1 MSLPAVKAAFAAER
15 QGRFWEFHDKI
26 FADFRNLTPEKL
38 NQIAVDLGLD
48 MTRYAKDMTSPEVQ
62 QHINRDLREAQ
73 QAEVNGTPTIFI
85 NGFRVQ
91 NRSLQGIQADDRP
104 ANCKRSGK
112 RLMPR
117 PICLRIF
124 KNGRGFNDLVRSEA
138 EIRPTM
144 RPPASSTAI
153 STATWPCRKG
163 HGR

>member
-1 MSLPAVKAAFAAER
+1 VLEKNPNTVKIVYMAFPIRSHKMSLPAVKAAFAAQR

-26 FADFRNLTPEKL
+26 FANYRNLTPEKL

-91 NRSLQGIQADDRP
+91 NRSLQGIQQMIDQQLQ
-104 ANCKRSGK
+104 KSGK
-112 RLMPR
+112 
-117 PICLRIF
+117 
-124 KNGRGFNDLVRSEA
+124 D
-138 EIRPTM
+138 
-144 RPPASSTAI
+144 
-153 STATWPCRKG
+153 
-163 HGR
+163 